1 MAFQENSFPVGKG
14 KVNITTGK
22 IYGVALCV
30 LDGDLTIA
38 WKATGSDTISCVAGD
53 AINLVNAID
62 ATVVSGTFH
71 YAI

>member
-1 MAFQENSFPVGKG
+1 MSWIENSFPINPNG
-14 KVNITTGK
+14 VNKTTGK
-22 IYGVALCV
+22 IYGVVLCV

-38 WKATGSDTISCVAGD
+38 WKSGGSDTVSVAAGQ